1 MRRFAVFDFSSVEA
15 VVSGGGHPAPRDT
28 YRAILN
34 DDDHQRRQ
42 AVQESKNK
50 QILMRILAEDGT
62 IALNVNGDGFTIG
75 RGSPGR
81 KPFGLFSYCPK
92 LRWNCSQVLWYNL
105 NTKLRNKSEF
115 EEEHTV
121 KKKIGV
127 GIATLGITILCILLL
142 KLFVIGEPVDG
153 AQLAYNITQNDATL
167 ELQVSATESAV
178 ALKGWKIEQKG
189 NNVSISTRKVLVSF
203 LFSSGQYQTSINIDG
218 IENVYLGGQIIWS
231 SK

>member
-1 MRRFAVFDFSSVEA
+1 M
-15 VVSGGGHPAPRDT
+15 
-28 YRAILN
+28 
-34 DDDHQRRQ
+34 
-42 AVQESKNK
+42 
-50 QILMRILAEDGT
+50 
-62 IALNVNGDGFTIG
+62 
-75 RGSPGR
+75 
-81 KPFGLFSYCPK
+81 
-92 LRWNCSQVLWYNL
+92 
-105 NTKLRNKSEF
+105 
-115 EEEHTV
+115 
-121 KKKIGV
+121 KKRIGV

-178 ALKGWKIEQKG
+178 VLKGWKIEQKG
-189 NNVSISTRKVLVSF
+189 NNVFISTRKVLVSF

>member
-92 LRWNCSQVLWYNL
+92 LR
-105 NTKLRNKSEF
+105 
-115 EEEHTV
+115 
-121 KKKIGV
+121 
-127 GIATLGITILCILLL
+127 
-142 KLFVIGEPVDG
+142 
-153 AQLAYNITQNDATL
+153 
-167 ELQVSATESAV
+167 
-178 ALKGWKIEQKG
+178 
-189 NNVSISTRKVLVSF
+189 
-203 LFSSGQYQTSINIDG
+203 
-218 IENVYLGGQIIWS
+218 
-231 SK
+231 